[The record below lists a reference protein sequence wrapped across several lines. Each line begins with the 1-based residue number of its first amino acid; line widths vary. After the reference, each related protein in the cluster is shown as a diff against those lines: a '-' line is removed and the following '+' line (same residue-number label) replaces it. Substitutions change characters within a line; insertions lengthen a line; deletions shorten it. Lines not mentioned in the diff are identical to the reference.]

1 MTVALVTLLSY
12 LGLSAPRRVVAE
24 TPLPP
29 PKKTGGPGEGSCS
42 CHGGSGG
49 DGQVEILGAPTQY
62 TPGTSYTLT
71 VRLRDPGQS
80 RWGFEATV
88 LLNSDNSMAGS
99 LASTDGTTGLQT
111 QSGRQYVSHNSQG
124 SGGTVDGT
132 FAGTADGP
140 VSWPF
145 QWTAPSA
152 GAGAVTVYVGSIA
165 ANNDQDA
172 GNDDIEY
179 QITLPISEEVS
190 SAVDE
195 MSWGEIKQLLR

>member
-1 MTVALVTLLSY
+1 
-12 LGLSAPRRVVAE
+12 
-24 TPLPP
+24 
-29 PKKTGGPGEGSCS
+29 
-42 CHGGSGG
+42 
-49 DGQVEILGAPTQY
+49 
-62 TPGTSYTLT
+62 
-71 VRLRDPGQS
+71 
-80 RWGFEATV
+80 
-88 LLNSDNSMAGS
+88 
-99 LASTDGTTGLQT
+99 
-111 QSGRQYVSHNSQG
+111 
-124 SGGTVDGT
+124 VDGT

-152 GAGAVTVYVGSIA
+152 GAGTVTVYVGSIA

-172 GNDDIEY
+172 SGDDIEY